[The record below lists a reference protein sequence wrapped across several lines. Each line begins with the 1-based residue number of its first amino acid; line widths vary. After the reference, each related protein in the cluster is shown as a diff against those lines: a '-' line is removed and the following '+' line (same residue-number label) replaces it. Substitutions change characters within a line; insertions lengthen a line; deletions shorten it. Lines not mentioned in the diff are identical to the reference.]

1 MPILRKREIRQMPE
15 EERSRRLDE
24 MRTELVR
31 SRTTVKSGG
40 TVENTARIK
49 ELRRTIARILTIQN
63 ELPSGKEGEI

>member
-31 SRTTVKSGG
+31 LRTTVKSGG

-49 ELRRTIARILTIQN
+49 ELRRTIARILTMQN
-63 ELPSGKEGEI
+63 ELPSGKERGT

>member
-49 ELRRTIARILTIQN
+49 ELRRTIARILTMQN
-63 ELPSGKEGEI
+63 ELPSGKERET

>member
-1 MPILRKREIRQMPE
+1 VPILRKREIRQMPE

-49 ELRRTIARILTIQN
+49 ELRRTIARILTMQN
-63 ELPSGKEGEI
+63 ELPSGKERET

>member
-1 MPILRKREIRQMPE
+1 MPE

>member
-31 SRTTVKSGG
+31 LRTTVKSGG

-49 ELRRTIARILTIQN
+49 ELRRTIARMLTMQN
-63 ELPSGKEGEI
+63 EFPSGKERET